1 MPLTQL
7 LVATSNP
14 GNIREFR
21 VMLSESNPELLFL
34 SDLDQSFGEPDE
46 TGISFAE
53 NAQLKARYYAQL
65 SQLPTIAD
73 DSGLCVLGLDG
84 FPGINSAR
92 WSPGSNEDRV
102 TALLNLLSERGLTDP
117 EQRRAYFACTISL
130 VFPDQE
136 KSLEFEGACWGT
148 LTHLPIGSGGFGYDS
163 IFVADGQTQT
173 MAQLSLDEKNAIS
186 ARSVA
191 MKKLVSWLEQH

>member
-1 MPLTQL
+1 
-7 LVATSNP
+7 
-14 GNIREFR
+14 
-21 VMLSESNPELLFL
+21 MLADNTRELLFL
-34 SDLDQSFGEPDE
+34 SDLDTTISDPEE
-46 TGISFAE
+46 TGTSFAE

-65 SQLPTIAD
+65 SQTPTIAD
-73 DSGLCVLGLDG
+73 DSGLCVLELDG

-102 TALLNLLSERGLTDP
+102 TALLDLLTDRGLTEP
-117 EQRRAYFACTISL
+117 EQRRTYFACTISL

-148 LTHLPIGSGGFGYDS
+148 LAHLPIGSGGFGYDS

-191 MKKLVSWLEQH
+191 MKKFVSWLEQH